1 MNTTWTLPDRPLS
14 VKEIDVEARKFE
26 FNSLVGLKQWLRAAD
41 TLLRQVRMLSAA
53 ASSRLPFPANKSGHH
68 RATCTPEKAT

>member
-26 FNSLVGLKQWLRAAD
+26 FNGLVALKQWLRAAD
-41 TLLRQVRMLSAA
+41 TLLRQVSTPPAA
-53 ASSRLPFPANKSGHH
+53 TSTFPS
-68 RATCTPEKAT
+68 

>member
-26 FNSLVGLKQWLRAAD
+26 FNGLVALKQWLRAAD
-41 TLLRQVRMLSAA
+41 TLLRQVPSPLQPLRPFAA
-53 ASSRLPFPANKSGHH
+53 NTLDPR
-68 RATCTPEKAT
+68 RATCMLGKAT

>member
-1 MNTTWTLPDRPLS
+1 MNTTWALPERPLS

-26 FNSLVGLKQWLRAAD
+26 FNSQVGLKQWMRAAD
-41 TLLRQVRMLSAA
+41 TLLRQVRGTPLST
-53 ASSRLPFPANKSGHH
+53 RPFSANSPFHR

>member
-26 FNSLVGLKQWLRAAD
+26 FNGLVALKQWLRAAD
-41 TLLRQVRMLSAA
+41 TLLRQVNISFPLQR
-53 ASSRLPFPANKSGHH
+53 RPFPANHTVRR
-68 RATCTPEKAT
+68 RATCTPGKAT